1 MAGNAMTGMPATQKT
16 RRSKGFRQAG
26 ALVETRVRKA
36 GEARGFAVARLLT
49 RWEEIAGADI
59 ARVARPVEISYGR
72 GGFGAT
78 LVLLT
83 KGAHAPML
91 QMQEAA
97 LRERINACYGYAA
110 IARIRITQTAR
121 TGFAEGAVGYA
132 TAQPERRPPT
142 KTQTEQAA
150 ALAAPVANDDL
161 RQALEKLGASV
172 LAKSARGARDPNER

>member
-1 MAGNAMTGMPATQKT
+1 MTGTPTVQKT

-26 ALVETRVRKA
+26 ALVETRVRTA
-36 GEARGFAVARLLT
+36 GQARGFAVARLLT
-49 RWEEIAGADI
+49 RWEEIAGTDI

-72 GGFGAT
+72 GGLGAT

-83 KGAHAPML
+83 KGANAPML

-110 IARIRITQTAR
+110 ISRIRITQTAR
-121 TGFAEGAVGYA
+121 TGFGEEAARY
-132 TAQPERRPPT
+132 TADQTDRRTPT
-142 KTQTEQAA
+142 RTQTEQAE

-172 LAKSARGARDPNER
+172 LAKSARRARDPNER